1 MGAHA
6 VIQGE
11 YVRVSVRVLSRDGT
25 EEVAATRDLP
35 IERHPT
41 AARDLAAD
49 LADRGAADLI
59 KQAKRDD
66 EREAKRA

>member
-1 MGAHA
+1 
-6 VIQGE
+6 
-11 YVRVSVRVLSRDGT
+11 VLSRDGT

-35 IERHPT
+35 IESHPT

-66 EREAKRA
+66 EREAKRAE

>member
-1 MGAHA
+1 
-6 VIQGE
+6 
-11 YVRVSVRVLSRDGT
+11 VLSRDGT

-35 IERHPT
+35 IERHPA

-59 KQAKRDD
+59 DKARADE
-66 EREAKRA
+66 EREAKRAE